1 MALRSTDSDD
11 SRQSSLSTIREQL
24 VVSLPDNFDDHDL
37 SALEEQVLDLLSVNK
52 RIRGVII
59 DFASVQST
67 DADDLNRL
75 QNCLLAVR
83 LLGRRVALCGINP
96 GVAAVIIRSGQ
107 DLHRD
112 LVGQDISD
120 VLQKV

>member
-11 SRQSSLSTIREQL
+11 SRQSSLSTIREHL

-37 SALEEQVLDLLSVNK
+37 TALEEQVLDRLSLNK

-83 LLGRRVALCGINP
+83 LLGRKVALCGINP

-112 LVGQDISD
+112 LVGQDIND

>member
-1 MALRSTDSDD
+1 MELKRADRED
-11 SRQSSLSTIREQL
+11 SRQSSLSSVRDHLI
-24 VVSLPDNFDDHDL
+24 VNLPDNFDDHDL
-37 SALEEQVLDLLSVNK
+37 SALEEQVLSRLSLNK

-59 DFASVQST
+59 DFANVQST
-67 DADDLNRL
+67 DADDLSRL

-83 LLGRRVALCGINP
+83 LLGRSVALCGINP
-96 GVAAVIIRSGQ
+96 GVAAVIIRTGQ

-112 LVGQDISD
+112 LVGQDIND

>member
-1 MALRSTDSDD
+1 MAQRSPDSDD
-11 SRQSSLSTIREQL
+11 RRQNSLSDIRDHL
-24 VVSLPDNFDDHDL
+24 VVNLPDNFDDHDL
-37 SALEEQVLDLLSVNK
+37 SALEEQVLDRLSLNK
-52 RIRGVII
+52 RIRGVIV
-59 DFASVQST
+59 DFSSVQST
-67 DADDLNRL
+67 DADDLCRL

-83 LLGRRVALCGINP
+83 LLGRNVALCGINP

-112 LVGQDISD
+112 LVGQDIND

>member
-1 MALRSTDSDD
+1 MELKRTDGGDI
-11 SRQSSLSTIREQL
+11 RQSSLSSIRDH
-24 VVSLPDNFDDHDL
+24 VIINLPDNFDDHDL
-37 SALEEQVLDLLSVNK
+37 TALEEQLLNRLSLNK

-59 DFASVQST
+59 DFANVQST
-67 DADDLNRL
+67 DEDDLSRL

-112 LVGQDISD
+112 LVGQDIND

>member
-1 MALRSTDSDD
+1 MESGVEGDSAI
-11 SRQSSLSTIREQL
+11 QGVTLSSIKKFL
-24 VVSLPDNFDDHDL
+24 VLPLPDNFDDQDL
-37 SALEEQVLDLLSVNK
+37 IVLEEQVLGILGANK
-52 RIRGVII
+52 RIRGVIV

-67 DADDLNRL
+67 DAEDLKRL

-96 GVAAVIIRSGQ
+96 GVAAVIIRSGL

-112 LVGQDISD
+112 FVGQDID
-120 VLQKV
+120 AVLQEI

>member
-1 MALRSTDSDD
+1 MAQRSPDSDD
-11 SRQSSLSTIREQL
+11 RRQNSLSDIRDHL
-24 VVSLPDNFDDHDL
+24 VVNLPDNFDDRDL
-37 SALEEQVLDLLSVNK
+37 SALEEQVLSRLSLNK

-59 DFASVQST
+59 DFANVQST
-67 DADDLNRL
+67 DADDLCRL

-83 LLGRRVALCGINP
+83 LLGRSVALCGINP

-112 LVGQDISD
+112 LVGQDIND